1 MQEITLQFWS
11 PFKLCSWGRDS
22 GHFLWKN
29 IGPGWEEFGN
39 VLVQLPGGSLG
50 SNPWMAADK
59 CIIRDSFRTFPLH
72 FLSLTD
78 TSEHAIIQAAVFI
91 EDAAQVISLKQ
102 LVNA

>member
-1 MQEITLQFWS
+1 VVTFCGRILALGGRNLEM
-11 PFKLCSWGRDS
+11 SWC
-22 GHFLWKN
+22 N
-29 IGPGWEEFGN
+29 C
-39 VLVQLPGGSLG
+39 LG
-50 SNPWMAADK
+50 VPRGQPPWMAADK

-102 LVNA
+102 LVKA